1 MFINNPLYIISVLLL
16 LVVFAEW
23 LGQQK
28 FFNKIGSSLLV
39 IIAGAV
45 VANFHLIPSSQNA
58 SPVYDGI
65 FTYIGPLAIF
75 YLLLDVKLKD
85 IKLAGM
91 PMLLMFSIGAFA
103 TIAGMLIG
111 YHFIEPQNHGIQKAF
126 AVAGMYTGT
135 YIGGSANLNAIAL
148 QYEVT
153 KNGTLFA
160 AINAADNIITTVWII
175 LTMAI
180 PPILQRYFPRKKL
193 TTQTTLSTQPAVI
206 PVGPTNEKVTVIGF
220 SLLLALGVGSMFLSN
235 FISGYLPAIPSILIL
250 TTIALLLAQVGHLQ
264 KVKGG
269 KILGFLFVLLFLAVV
284 GAYCD
289 LAALIANKEIA
300 ITLLIWVT
308 VVVFVHGLFIFSVGA
323 ILKQDWYLVS
333 IASNANIGGATSA
346 AVLATSFNRSDL
358 RLPGILVG
366 SIGNALGTYLGI
378 MVAEYLK

>member
-1 MFINNPLYIISVLLL
+1 MFFNNPLYIIAVLLL

-45 VANFHLIPSSQNA
+45 VANFHLIPSSQNHT
-58 SPVYDGI
+58 PVYDGI

-91 PMLLMFSIGAFA
+91 PMLLMFFVGSFA

-175 LTMAI
+175 LTIAI
-180 PPILQRYFPRKKL
+180 PPILQRYFPRKKQINQSVTIANKNVL
-193 TTQTTLSTQPAVI
+193 
-206 PVGPTNEKVTVIGF
+206 PVVTTNEKVTVKG
-220 SLLLALGVGSMFLSN
+220 LL
-235 FISGYLPAIPSILIL
+235 
-250 TTIALLLAQVGHLQ
+250 
-264 KVKGG
+264 
-269 KILGFLFVLLFLAVV
+269 
-284 GAYCD
+284 YC
-289 LAALIANKEIA
+289 
-300 ITLLIWVT
+300 W
-308 VVVFVHGLFIFSVGA
+308 H
-323 ILKQDWYLVS
+323 
-333 IASNANIGGATSA
+333 
-346 AVLATSFNRSDL
+346 
-358 RLPGILVG
+358 
-366 SIGNALGTYLGI
+366 
-378 MVAEYLK
+378 